1 MNDNVNKAIAMI
13 MDEMGKAILGK
24 NDVLQKVFA
33 AVLAEGNILLDD
45 VPGTGKTTMAIA
57 LGKVLGL
64 SFNRIQFTPDVLPS
78 DIVGFS
84 LYDKETGGFVY
95 QPGVV
100 NQTNLLLADEI
111 NRTSSKTQSA
121 LLEAM
126 EEKQVTV
133 DGNSY
138 PLPKPFLVIATQNQV
153 GAAGTQLL
161 PHAQL
166 DRFLIRT
173 TVGYPDHETQKS
185 ILRGHQLADPIDSIR
200 QIITLDS
207 LLVLQDIASRI
218 TLSDEIIDYISRL
231 VIATR
236 ESNYLT
242 LGISPR
248 GALALSRMSR
258 SIAMMKGRDYVVP
271 EDVIGVFT
279 DVCAHRVLL
288 SQAARSER
296 LTEAEVLQSIVKQVR
311 LPYMV

>member
-24 NDVLQKVFA
+24 TDVLQKVFA

-218 TLSDEIIDYISRL
+218 ILSDEIIDYISRL

>member
-24 NDVLQKVFA
+24 TDVLQKVFA

-218 TLSDEIIDYISRL
+218 ILSDEIIDYISRL

-296 LTEAEVLQSIVKQVR
+296 LTEAEVLQSIVRQVR

>member
-24 NDVLQKVFA
+24 TDVLQKVFA

-138 PLPKPFLVIATQNQV
+138 PLPKPFLAIATQNQV